1 MYYEVGLKT
10 YYGQG
15 RNSKCEGQG
24 GQRYKVL
31 DLNSVHAEFRYKVL
45 DLNSVHAESN
55 RIKCT
60 YGTTETG
67 SIQKIIASED
77 ITNPGQN
84 AQ

>member
-31 DLNSVHAEFRYKVL
+31 DLNSVHAE
-45 DLNSVHAESN
+45 SN

-67 SIQKIIASED
+67 SIQKIIVSED

-84 AQ
+84 AE